1 MSELIFVIENSE
13 RIKNISD
20 FYITMINNI
29 LNIYSVLK
37 PNILT
42 SIIYINDDS
51 KYFHFRKNI
60 ISEI

>member
-29 LNIYSVLK
+29 LNDVDKQFTMTLYSNFKIFGSDL
-37 PNILT
+37 I
-42 SIIYINDDS
+42 
-51 KYFHFRKNI
+51 
-60 ISEI
+60 E